1 MSIKAYPV
9 IGKPIGLDNVCYA
22 VIEKDDETGTEYREV
37 KTMAR
42 AIAMTITPELSE
54 GTLDSNDAVEESEA
68 TISKISV
75 SFNASAIE
83 DAVRAEILGHRMD
96 ANGGIVDSADDK
108 APNIA
113 LFFRAKLSGRA
124 GYKYVVL
131 YKGTFK
137 EFAETFNT
145 EKQGEK
151 AYQTPTIE
159 GSFFRRISD
168 GLLRYSVRSDTKGVS
183 ADTISK
189 WFDSVPEPAEG
200 DYAGEQPASE
210 Q

>member
-1 MSIKAYPV
+1 MPVKAYPV

-22 VIEKDDETGTEYREV
+22 VITKDDETGTEYGAV
-37 KTMAR
+37 KPMAR

-68 TISKISV
+68 TISKIGV

-83 DAVRAEILGHRMD
+83 DSVRADILGHRMD
-96 ANGGIVDSADDK
+96 ANGGIIDSADDK
-108 APNIA
+108 APNVA
-113 LFFRAKLSGRA
+113 LFFRAKLSGKA
-124 GYKYVVL
+124 GYKYIVL

-168 GLLRYSVRSDTKGVS
+168 GLLRYSVRSDTPRVS
-183 ADTISK
+183 AETISR
-189 WFDSVPEPAEG
+189 WFDSVPAPAEG
-200 DYAGEQPASE
+200 DYTSNPTTPEQ
-210 Q
+210 

>member
-1 MSIKAYPV
+1 MSVKAYPV

-22 VIEKDDETGTEYREV
+22 IIRKDDETGTEYGEV
-37 KTMAR
+37 KTFAR

-54 GTLDSNDAVEESEA
+54 GSLDSNDAVEESEA
-68 TISKISV
+68 TISKIGV
-75 SFNASAIE
+75 SFNPSAIE
-83 DAVRAEILGHRMD
+83 DSVRADILGHRMD

-108 APNIA
+108 APNVA
-113 LFFRAKLSGRA
+113 LLFRSKLSGKA

-168 GLLRYSVRSDTKGVS
+168 GVLRYSARSDTKGVA

-200 DYAGEQPASE
+200 DYTDEPPEPTQ
-210 Q
+210 